1 MICEVTLAVMSVGF
15 TLEKLVE
22 LRMLS
27 SIKRSGSELLK
38 EVKANGLSAK
48 QSNL

>member
-27 SIKRSGSELLK
+27 SIKKSNLELLE
-38 EVKANGLSAK
+38 EVKTNGLSK
-48 QSNL
+48 K